1 MLRLRVGHNPSRRDT
16 ISGMKNGWKLA
27 LTALASS
34 LSTLLIS
41 WAVQSA
47 PLPTVLKFENA
58 KVKVTEVTSGV
69 KGVRERG
76 VRSTD
81 QVIVFLDDCR
91 YERIDP
97 ATGEK
102 TIRERKSG
110 DVIWHDKGE
119 DAPQLT
125 NAGTKPYRSLVIE
138 LK

>member
-1 MLRLRVGHNPSRRDT
+1 MIFHRNLV
-16 ISGMKNGWKLA
+16 

-34 LSTLLIS
+34 AATLLGVWS
-41 WAVQSA
+41 LGSA
-47 PLPTVLKFENA
+47 ALPTTVKLDNA
-58 KVKVTEVTSGV
+58 KVRVTEVTSGV
-69 KGVRERG
+69 RAVRERG
-76 VRSTD
+76 VRTAD

-125 NAGTKPYRSLVIE
+125 NAGSKPYREIVIE

>member
-1 MLRLRVGHNPSRRDT
+1 MVRMIIPRYL
-16 ISGMKNGWKLA
+16 I

-34 LSTLLIS
+34 AITLLGVWS
-41 WAVQSA
+41 LSGAG
-47 PLPTVLKFENA
+47 LPTTVKLDNA
-58 KVKVTEVTSGV
+58 KVHVTEVTSGV
-69 KGVRERG
+69 RAVRERG
-76 VRSTD
+76 VRGAD

-97 ATGEK
+97 VTGEK

-125 NAGTKPYRSLVIE
+125 NAGSKPYREIVIE